1 MNVYELVAEK
11 ESATEQQ
18 KRTVEIFDTVKQL
31 IEQGNTTVALQI
43 IKERLVEYP
52 DDMAARELEQRLQS
66 SDFCSVM
73 RLQEK

>member
-31 IEQGNTTVALQI
+31 IEQGNTTVALLI